1 MVVAVAL
8 GAVSGSL
15 LGVLTAPASKGDA
28 GPALAPP
35 TAVAPSTT
43 RRPRVHSAGVTSTSA
58 VPRRPR
64 LPASTAAPRPT
75 TTRRPATTTTTTL
88 PPTTTTTR
96 PPTTTTAGTTTST
109 LPGSSTTGPTTTT

>member
-35 TAVAPSTT
+35 AAVAPSTT
-43 RRPRVHSAGVTSTSA
+43 RRPRVHSAGVTSTS
-58 VPRRPR
+58 VRPRRYRP
-64 LPASTAAPRPT
+64 PASTAASRPT
-75 TTRRPATTTTTTL
+75 STTRRPATTTTTL
-88 PPTTTTTR
+88 PPTTTTTQ
-96 PPTTTTAGTTTST
+96 PPTTTTAGTTTTAPAST
-109 LPGSSTTGPTTTT
+109 TTGPPTTT